1 MPARPKTNRYF
12 DLMEIFP
19 PRPIRSARDMSR
31 AQKIVNELLD
41 RDALDKDERDYL
53 EVLGT
58 LIEAY
63 EEEHEPMPDVSD
75 AATLSHLIEARDVTQ
90 RAVAEG
96 ASLPEST
103 ISDLLA
109 GRREFNRWHIEK
121 LAAYFKVSPVV
132 FFKSQTREGIE
143 A

>member
-1 MPARPKTNRYF
+1 MPARQKTNRYSE
-12 DLMEIFP
+12 LVEVFP
-19 PRPIRSARDMSR
+19 PRPIRNERDMIH
-31 AQKIVNELLD
+31 AQKVVNELLD
-41 RDALDKDERDYL
+41 RDGLDRDERDYL

-75 AATLSHLIEARDVTQ
+75 AAMLTHLIEARGVTQ
-90 RAVAEG
+90 RGVAEG
-96 ASLPEST
+96 AGLPEST

-109 GRREFNRWHIEK
+109 GRREFNRGHIEK
-121 LAAYFKVSPVV
+121 LAAYFKVSPAV
-132 FFKSQTREGIE
+132 FFKLREAVE